1 MTMIDQR
8 IIDSFQETKSV
19 KKTAAQLGISVIKVR
34 RNLITAGLWR
44 SRRSEAVCALLEQ
57 GLTLEETADELHV
70 SVKNVESYAPY
81 KQGPYGK
88 EDVSPFAAR
97 CKDYRDRKR
106 NALSKQIH
114 TTQSGNKHN
123 EQKEVSDMVTQP
135 TANSTNRKTVHLHME
150 LRDSRPAGEED
161 LPLIKYGKVRESISR
176 DILVPSSITL
186 HALHYVIQKAFGW
199 QNSHLHHFELPE
211 ETYRTLTGGM
221 FRRWGELCGIFFR
234 MPTEDFEDLYW
245 DDDYDGTKS
254 FRNWLRKK
262 YCGPYSYGGYS
273 ELYLEC
279 QKELLTFYQHCP
291 KVDIRV
297 SFETFRKNP
306 DGKMIEKRISPKEAT
321 IDELQRSVDFGGNL
335 QSLLERLTLADI
347 MYLGNETAFPDLN
360 AQLVE
365 AVPVTDE
372 LLYLYDYGDGW
383 EVEITYVEDSEEAT
397 AHPEVAAEEKPLCV
411 ALDGLNVMD
420 DVGGISGYCDFLHN
434 LHSNDP
440 DEADGLREWARMQGW
455 TGRNQKPEKLL

>member
-1 MTMIDQR
+1 MSVIDQR
-8 IIDSFQETKSV
+8 IVDSFLETKSV
-19 KKTAAQLGISVIKVR
+19 KETAARLGVSVVKVR
-34 RNLITAGLWR
+34 RTLITAGLWS
-44 SRRSEAVCALLEQ
+44 SRRSEAVRALLEQ
-57 GLTLEETADELHV
+57 GLTLAEIADKLHV
-70 SVKNVESYAPY
+70 TVKNVEAYAPY
-81 KQGPYGK
+81 TQGSYGK
-88 EDVSPFAAR
+88 EDTSQTAIR
-97 CKDYRDRKR
+97 CKSYRDRKQ
-106 NALSKQIH
+106 NALRKQVH
-114 TTQSGNKHN
+114 TTR
-123 EQKEVSDMVTQP
+123 KEVSDMVTQP
-135 TANSTNRKTVHLHME
+135 TANNTNRKTVHLHIE
-150 LRDSRPAGEED
+150 LRESRPASEEN
-161 LPLIKYGKVRESISR
+161 LPLTKYGKVRESISR

-221 FRRWGELCGIFFR
+221 FRRWGELSGIYFR

-262 YCGPYSYGGYS
+262 YCGPYTYGGYS
-273 ELYLEC
+273 EIYLEC

-321 IDELQRSVDFGGNL
+321 IDELERSVDFGGNL

-347 MYLGNETAFPDLN
+347 MYLGNKTALPDLN
-360 AQLVE
+360 TQLVE

-383 EVEITYVEDSEEAT
+383 EVEITYVEDSAEAAT
-397 AHPEVAAEEKPLCV
+397 HPEVAAEEKPLCV

>member
-1 MTMIDQR
+1 MIDQR

-440 DEADGLREWARMQGW
+440 DEAEGLREWARMQGW
-455 TGRNQKPEKLL
+455 TGRSQKPEKLL